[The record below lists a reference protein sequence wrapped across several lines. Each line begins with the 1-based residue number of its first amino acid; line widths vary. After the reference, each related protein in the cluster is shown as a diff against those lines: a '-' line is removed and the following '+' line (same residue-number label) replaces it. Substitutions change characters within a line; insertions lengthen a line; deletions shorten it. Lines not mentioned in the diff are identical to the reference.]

1 MQMFII
7 FSERFSKLY
16 ANIIS
21 VNCYYMY
28 FNCSLVIFSCCWF
41 FKACF

>member
-21 VNCYYMY
+21 VNCYYV
-28 FNCSLVIFSCCWF
+28 LQWQFSYI
-41 FKACF
+41 